1 MFSFENV
8 KFRYDPY
15 PIGLIKP
22 VMDERLY
29 GELVDSYPP
38 VELFQFMPKFGN
50 KYSLSEK
57 FNAQNYATYIKS
69 HPRWRE
75 LHDWVKSREFIAS
88 VVAMLEH
95 QHIDLGMRLDAHTF
109 GRRLKVLRREIKRRR
124 WPRTETPLSSRFEF
138 SMLPA
143 DGGYHRPHTDNPT
156 KYITL
161 VVSMVKEGEWNP
173 AFGGGTDV
181 LRTKHCEHSYNLV
194 NNSLEFDDVERIDTF
209 DFTPNQ
215 SVVFIKTFNSL
226 HSVWP
231 MTGKGSPAMRR
242 TLTINIEA
250 DL

>member
-1 MFSFENV
+1 MFSFGSV
-8 KFRYDPY
+8 SFRYEPF

-38 VELFQFMPKFGN
+38 IELFKFMPKFGN

-57 FNAQNYATYIKS
+57 FNPESYAAYIES

-75 LHDWVKSREFIAS
+75 LHRWIKGREFIES
-88 VVAMLEH
+88 VFAMLRE
-95 QHIDLGMRLDAHTF
+95 QHIDLGMRLDAHTAR
-109 GRRLKVLRREIKRRR
+109 RRLSVLYRDIKRGR
-124 WPRTETPLSSRFEF
+124 WPAREVALSSRFEF

-143 DGGYHRPHTDNPT
+143 DGGYHHPHTDNPG
-156 KYITL
+156 KFITL
-161 VVSMVKEGEWNP
+161 VVSMVKDGEWDP
-173 AFGGGTDV
+173 SFGGGTDV
-181 LRTKHCEHSYNLV
+181 LRAKDQRNAYNAV
-194 NNSLEFDDVERIDTF
+194 NNALDFDDVERIDTF

-231 MTGKGSPAMRR
+231 MTGRGSTAMRR

-250 DL
+250 DQ